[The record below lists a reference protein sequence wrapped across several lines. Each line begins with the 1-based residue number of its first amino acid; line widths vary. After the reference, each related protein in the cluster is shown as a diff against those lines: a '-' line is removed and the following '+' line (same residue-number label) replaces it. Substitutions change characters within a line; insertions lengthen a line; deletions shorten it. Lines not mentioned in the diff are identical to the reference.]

1 MRRLLLA
8 FGVACA
14 AAGTASA
21 QAQGSMTASG
31 NALMPGQGVGT
42 GFSLPGVGTRQPQA
56 APNVG
61 APIGNALT
69 RPYDPSKPYDVFK
82 GTGLD
87 RNAVVAPVQA
97 MGADNPNL
105 LDRFYVKLGTVFGF
119 KKPDLPPQP
128 NYTPGIARRNRE
140 RAEQRMWR
148 RD

>member
-8 FGVACA
+8 AVVVCA
-14 AAGTASA
+14 GAGTAS
-21 QAQGSMTASG
+21 AQGSMTASG

-42 GFSLPGVGTRQPQA
+42 GFSLPSVGTRQPQA
-56 APNVG
+56 APKVG
-61 APIGNALT
+61 APVGNAFQ
-69 RPYDPSKPYDVFK
+69 RPYDPSKPLDAFK
-82 GTGLD
+82 GTSLD
-87 RNAVVAPVQA
+87 PKSVVAPVQA

-119 KKPDLPPQP
+119 KKPDLPAQP

>member
-1 MRRLLLA
+1 
-8 FGVACA
+8 
-14 AAGTASA
+14 
-21 QAQGSMTASG
+21 
-31 NALMPGQGVGT
+31 MPGQGVGT
-42 GFSLPGVGTRQPQA
+42 GFSLPSVGTRQPQA
-56 APNVG
+56 APNAG
-61 APIGNALT
+61 TPIGNALS

-87 RNAVVAPVQA
+87 AKNVVAPVQA
-97 MGADNPNL
+97 RGGGEGNL
-105 LDRFYVKLGTVFGF
+105 LARLYQKMGGVFGF

>member
-8 FGVACA
+8 VGVACA
-14 AAGTASA
+14 TAGGAS
-21 QAQGSMTASG
+21 AQGSMTASG

-56 APNVG
+56 VPSAG
-61 APIGNALT
+61 APVGGLSS
-69 RPYDPSKPYDVFK
+69 RPYDPSRPYDVFK

-87 RNAVVAPVQA
+87 AKSVVAPVQA
-97 MGADNPNL
+97 MGSDQPNI
-105 LDRFYVKLGTVFGF
+105 LDRLYQKMGSVFGF
-119 KKPDLPPQP
+119 TKPSTPAKP

-140 RAEQRMWR
+140 RAEMRMWR